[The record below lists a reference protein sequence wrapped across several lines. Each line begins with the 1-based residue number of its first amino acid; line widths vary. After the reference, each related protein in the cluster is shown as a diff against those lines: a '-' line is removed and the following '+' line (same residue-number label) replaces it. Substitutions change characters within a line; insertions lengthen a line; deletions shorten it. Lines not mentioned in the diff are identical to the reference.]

1 MIECGYGKYDS
12 PYGYRRL
19 GWAKSYRRRIPG
31 PISDKSVKIA
41 DMVGNENI
49 HVLLDMAKKKPVSP
63 PRIIQRLADDSTRQ
77 GGIHGHRQSPEYA
90 GAH

>member
-1 MIECGYGKYDS
+1 MGDVIPRMDTEGLAGRRVIEEECLS
-12 PYGYRRL
+12 
-19 GWAKSYRRRIPG
+19 

-49 HVLLDMAKKKPVSP
+49 HVLLDMAKKKPVST

-77 GGIHGHRQSPEYA
+77 GGIHGQR
-90 GAH
+90 